1 MVDSFGRACA
11 LVLSSLACPAGGVI
25 AILALLVAL
34 GWMGWQIERGR
45 NDRKLAIQ
53 ANAAKSEFLANM
65 SHEIRT
71 PLNGI
76 VGVAE
81 LLWQTALDPEQRDL
95 TEMIKQSAESLV
107 RVVNDILDFSRIETG
122 AALQLG
128 EYDVR
133 ALAERVTD
141 SFARQATD
149 RKLVLHATVSP
160 AIPTRVI
167 GDAARIHQVLTHL
180 VDNALKFT
188 SAGSVR
194 VDISRTGDRD
204 RNHGLLFRVI
214 DTGIGVYPRE
224 AEKIFQPF
232 TQADSSTT
240 RRYGGTGLGLAIS
253 HRLVAMMGGAINV
266 DSRPGCGSTFWFLL
280 PLVEAPLAKSFA
292 ESPILVVDDNPVNQI
307 VAVRCLN
314 DLGYRVEVVSGGEK
328 ALEALARTQFAAV
341 LMDCQMPDLDGY
353 QTTVKIREREDQAG
367 DGGRIPVIAM
377 TASEDEGD
385 PERCRSAGL
394 DDYLSKP
401 IRTAELASALQRWIS
416 RSRTLRAGSANPVPE
431 STKSPGPASGHL
443 PIPLPAVSLRD
454 ENPTSEGWRSFEY
467 SRLRSGSRR
476 GASSPRQINSPTGA
490 GNNG

>member
-1 MVDSFGRACA
+1 MVDFFGRPCA
-11 LVLSSLACPAGGVI
+11 LVLSSLASPAGVI
-25 AILALLVAL
+25 AVVVLLVAL
-34 GWMGWQIERGR
+34 GWVVWQIERGR

-81 LLWQTALDPEQRDL
+81 LLSETALDAEQRDL
-95 TEMIKQSAESLV
+95 TTMIKQSAESLV
-107 RVVNDILDFSRIETG
+107 RIVNDIFDFSRIETG

-133 ALAERVTD
+133 AVVEGVIA
-141 SFARQATD
+141 SFAQQASG
-149 RKLVLHATVSP
+149 RKLVLHATVSGT
-160 AIPTRVI
+160 IPTRVI
-167 GDAARIHQVLTHL
+167 GDAARIRQVLAHL

-194 VDISRTGDRD
+194 VDVSRTGDRD
-204 RNHGLLFRVI
+204 RNQGLLFRVI
-214 DTGIGVYPRE
+214 DTGIGVYPRI

-280 PLVEAPLAKSFA
+280 PLVEAPLAESLV

-314 DLGYRVEVVSGGEK
+314 ELGYRAEVVSGGEQ
-328 ALEALARTQFAAV
+328 ALRAS
-341 LMDCQMPDLDGY
+341 P
-353 QTTVKIREREDQAG
+353 
-367 DGGRIPVIAM
+367 GRNSQRFSWIA
-377 TASEDEGD
+377 
-385 PERCRSAGL
+385 RCRISMATRRP
-394 DDYLSKP
+394 SEFE
-401 IRTAELASALQRWIS
+401 TAKRRPAPVGES
-416 RSRTLRAGSANPVPE
+416 RS
-431 STKSPGPASGHL
+431 
-443 PIPLPAVSLRD
+443 
-454 ENPTSEGWRSFEY
+454 
-467 SRLRSGSRR
+467 SR
-476 GASSPRQINSPTGA
+476 
-490 GNNG
+490 